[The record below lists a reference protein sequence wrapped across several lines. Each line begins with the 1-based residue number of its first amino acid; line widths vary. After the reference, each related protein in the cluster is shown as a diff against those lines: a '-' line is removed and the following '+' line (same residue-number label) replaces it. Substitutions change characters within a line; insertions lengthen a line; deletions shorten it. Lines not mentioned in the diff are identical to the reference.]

1 MTVAT
6 SFCQNSNLCK
16 PKTMNFFY
24 KGFAYLVYI
33 PCFIFGEIFPID
45 IQLTIASPT
54 MLENISGS
62 SRWRSNTATYKGDN
76 SYAELFT
83 RYFLNTTHN
92 CDASMNDMLLNIRCS
107 FYQRIKCINL
117 L

>member
-1 MTVAT
+1 M
-6 SFCQNSNLCK
+6 
-16 PKTMNFFY
+16 
-24 KGFAYLVYI
+24 
-33 PCFIFGEIFPID
+33 FGEIFPID

-92 CDASMNDMLLNIRCS
+92 CDASMNDMLLNIRGS
-107 FYQRIKCINL
+107 FYQIIKCINL